1 MARVLVIGAS
11 RGIGKQVSQALAN
24 DGHFVRA
31 MSRTGRAGSA
41 QSGSMEAFV
50 GDALNADD
58 LKLALKDIDTV
69 VQALGV
75 KANAQMITGPVT
87 LFSSATRVLI
97 PAMEE
102 AGVKRLIAVT
112 GFGAG
117 DSVSAISPLQRIPF
131 RAALGRAYD
140 DKSIQED
147 LITRSGL
154 DWMLVRPGVLT
165 DGPRSGSYKALME
178 PSQWRNGVIS
188 RADVAD
194 FIKDHVADEPLGG
207 RKAVLIRWPLCL

>member
-11 RGIGKQVSQALAN
+11 RGIGMQVSQALAD

-31 MSRTGRAGSA
+31 MSRTGRVASLQGASI
-41 QSGSMEAFV
+41 EAFA
-50 GDALNADD
+50 GDALKAED
-58 LKLALKDIDTV
+58 LKSALQDVDTV

-87 LFSSATRVLI
+87 LFSSATRILI

-102 AGVKRLIAVT
+102 AGVNRLIAVT

-117 DSVSAISPLQRIPF
+117 DSASAISLLQKIPF

-140 DKSIQED
+140 DKTIQED
-147 LITRSGL
+147 LITNSSL

-165 DGPRSGSYKALME
+165 NGGPSGRYKALME
-178 PSQWRNGVIS
+178 PTEWCNGIIS

-194 FIKDHVADEPLGG
+194 FIKNHIADETLGG
-207 RKAVLIRWPLCL
+207 RKAVLIRWPLRL